1 MRLIGIKT
9 GEGDPR
15 IMKNLQPN
23 SWYPFGDYI
32 EPIEENGWEW
42 RTVEQIEKEEACGYM
57 YKYMTENK
65 ELSIDIT
72 VNCIVGKNGSGKS
85 SLLDLLYRIINNF
98 SYRLFDQ
105 LWEDNDLDKNPQRGH
120 SLEEAKN
127 FDATLYFET
136 DGFVGSIRYFY
147 GNYEYNYHSNK
158 EDASIRNNRL
168 DKKLSKTFLEKLTRH
183 FFYTICTNYSI
194 HSLNA
199 NDYTPNKLWIDA
211 NQDTNGNWLKGLFHK
226 NDGYV
231 VPIVMVPYRDNE
243 GIIDINNE
251 NELAKLRL
259 ATLAVLFASKG
270 KKFLDGYT
278 PKYLVY
284 RFKNDSE
291 KYYNTKFNELYKKWL
306 PLNNQTTKLK
316 SAIKRRWR
324 HEINY
329 AHNTF
334 KTLPKVVK
342 EAVLSYITYKTFK
355 SCINY
360 RQYGELLGIRKL
372 TKEEESK
379 IIKKDKKGFYLE
391 LKEQHIDEIING
403 MHYKDATDHVN
414 YKIQQLLYFIDHQTY
429 NVSNLDI
436 PSDCTWDPSHLVE
449 YGWSKMNIPLLF
461 NKDNNGRKSNAFK
474 TYDEVLLRMPPAIF
488 EWDISFSK
496 EGKEEETL
504 SQMSSGERQF
514 MHSLSYIIYHLNNI
528 QSVKEGS
535 YRVRY
540 HNVTLIFDEAELYY
554 HPEFQRKFISSL
566 IKMLSWSNINTN
578 IIRGVNI
585 IIVTHSPFV
594 LSDVP
599 VAHTLYLKNG
609 HVYKNDKQTFCGNI
623 HELLGNNFFM
633 DYSIGDVAKENIEE
647 IIRLYHEGNSDN
659 SRRQFQQNI
668 NKYEYITSIVAD
680 DYLRLKL
687 NEMLSE
693 LYKHFRGEDMSL
705 LDRQINEKRKQL
717 EALENQRKNLIEQNK
732 I

>member
-1 MRLIGIKT
+1 MRLIGIKIID
-9 GEGDPR
+9 GDKR
-15 IMKNLQPN
+15 ILKNLKKN
-23 SWYPFGDYI
+23 TWYPFGNYI
-32 EPIEENGWEW
+32 EPKEENDWEW
-42 RTVEQIEKEEACGYM
+42 MSKPMKEDEENLRAI
-57 YKYMTENK
+57 YKSLTNNPDSS
-65 ELSIDIT
+65 LDIT

-85 SLLDLLYRIINNF
+85 SLLDIFYRIINNF
-98 SYRLFDQ
+98 SYQLFDKQ
-105 LWEDNDLDKNPQRGH
+105 WIDNAPENNPQRGH
-120 SLEEAKN
+120 SLKEAKN
-127 FDATLYFET
+127 FDAILFFET
-136 DGFVGSIRYFY
+136 DGAVGSIRYSY
-147 GNYEYNYHSNK
+147 GHYDYNYYSKIEDSKILKNK
-158 EDASIRNNRL
+158 I
-168 DKKLSKTFLEKLTRH
+168 DKRLSKTLLERITRH
-183 FFYTICTNYSI
+183 LFYTICTNYSI
-194 HSLNA
+194 HSLNEK
-199 NDYTPNKLWIDA
+199 DYDPNPLHLTD
-211 NQDTNGNWLKGLFHK
+211 DPETNGEWLNGLFHK
-226 NDGYV
+226 NDGYM

-259 ATLAVLFASKG
+259 ATLAVLFASKD

-291 KYYNTKFNELYKKWL
+291 KYYNTKFNELYKKCL

-329 AHNTF
+329 AHKTF

-379 IIKKDKKGFYLE
+379 IIIKDKKGFYLE

-436 PSDCTWDPSHLVE
+436 PSDCTWDPYHLIE

-488 EWDISFSK
+488 EWDIAFSK

-554 HPEFQRKFISSL
+554 HPEFQSKFISSL

-609 HVYKNDKQTFCGNI
+609 DVYKNDKQTFCGNI

-687 NEMLSE
+687 NEILSE